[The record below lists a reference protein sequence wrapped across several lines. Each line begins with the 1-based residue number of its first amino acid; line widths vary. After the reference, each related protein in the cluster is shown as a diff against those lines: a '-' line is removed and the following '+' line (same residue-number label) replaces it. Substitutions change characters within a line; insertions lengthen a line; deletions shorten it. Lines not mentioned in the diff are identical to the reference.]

1 MNNIRETAERSSPR
15 QSAKNSIGTTR
26 SEFTHQEPWNS
37 NIELSNRLP
46 GRSYHF
52 TNRFGMTGNPKFGEL
67 IQGFVEKRRR
77 PGILDQIQSAPSLEA
92 AHVLWLEFLGDANC
106 VSQKTI
112 NKATRLLETLE
123 FPLP

>member
-1 MNNIRETAERSSPR
+1 MNNIRESAERSSPR
-15 QSAKNSIGTTR
+15 QSAKQHSESR
-26 SEFTHQEPWNS
+26 STFTHHRPWNS
-37 NIELSNRLP
+37 NIELPNRLP

-67 IQGFVEKRRR
+67 IQIFVAKRRKS
-77 PGILDQIQSAPSLEA
+77 GILDQIQTSESREA
-92 AHVLWLEFLGDANC
+92 ASLLWHEFLDSANA

-112 NKATRLLETLE
+112 NQATRLLETLD

>member
-15 QSAKNSIGTTR
+15 QQSKQFSESR
-26 SEFTHQEPWNS
+26 SLFTHQQPWNS

-67 IQGFVEKRRR
+67 VQGFVEKRRR
-77 PGILDQIQSAPSLEA
+77 PGILDQIQTCESKEA
-92 AHVLWLEFLGDANC
+92 AHTLWYEFLDSANA

-123 FPLP
+123 FPQA

>member
-15 QSAKNSIGTTR
+15 QQSKQFDEKRTV
-26 SEFTHQEPWNS
+26 FTHQQPRKS
-37 NIELSNRLP
+37 NIELPNRLP

-77 PGILDQIQSAPSLEA
+77 PGILDQIQTCESKEA
-92 AHVLWLEFLGDANC
+92 AHILWHSFLDSANA

-112 NKATRLLETLE
+112 NKATRLLETLD
-123 FPLP
+123 FPLA